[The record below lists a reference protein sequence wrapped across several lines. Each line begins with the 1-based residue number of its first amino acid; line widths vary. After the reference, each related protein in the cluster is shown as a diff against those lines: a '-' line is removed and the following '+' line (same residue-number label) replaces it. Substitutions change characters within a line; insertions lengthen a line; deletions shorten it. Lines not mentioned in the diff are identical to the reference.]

1 MRNESLAETHG
12 TTSSS
17 LKRQYGADEELLT
30 MRQHEA

>member
-1 MRNESLAETHG
+1 MRNESLAETLG

-17 LKRQYGADEELLT
+17 LHRQYGADEEVLT